1 MTDKVMIVKNGY
13 YFRPEARG
21 YTTNIKEAG
30 VFDREWAEKY
40 YGDHCQIYD
49 EVCLDN
55 TDPDTVTIKRSE
67 LGKAVYL
74 LNKAHDV
81 SIVVSDKYYDNR
93 LIIIE
98 DSQREALKIL
108 ETALGEKK

>member
-1 MTDKVMIVKNGY
+1 MTEDITERLLSACNGWPSTTISWPH
-13 YFRPEARG
+13 RLLHEAREE
-21 YTTNIKEAG
+21 I
-30 VFDREWAEKY
+30 EKLR
-40 YGDHCQIYD
+40 GEIA
-49 EVCLDN
+49 
-55 TDPDTVTIKRSE
+55 TDTVTIKRSE
-67 LGKAVYL
+67 LEKAVYL

-98 DSQREALKIL
+98 DSQREALKII